1 MPDILQPAGS
11 INNIQGVKLT
21 NGSNKIDLSVVE
33 MKVLEYLS
41 NNSLGIYA
49 TAFVENP
56 GQVKQVQLFIEFL
69 N

>member
-21 NGSNKIDLSVVE
+21 NGSNKIDLSVIE

-49 TAFVENP
+49 TAFVEN
-56 GQVKQVQLFIEFL
+56 QVK
-69 N
+69 